1 MSRDPDDGVGLRARQ
16 PQAVRNAFAVLEEV
30 ARCGAGVTGTQ
41 VARNLRMP
49 KATAYRL
56 LNMLVEDEY
65 LVRVPDLSGFALG
78 RKVVWLVARAEDVDG
93 ERPEHSGTDAE
104 TAAERR

>member
-41 VARNLRMP
+41 VARNLGMP

-78 RKVVWLVARAEDVDG
+78 RKVAWLVGLAEDPDRTG
-93 ERPEHSGTDAE
+93 LDQTSRSG
-104 TAAERR
+104 R

>member
-1 MSRDPDDGVGLRARQ
+1 MIDPGDPGLRGRQ

-30 ARCGAGVTGTQ
+30 ARCGPGVTGTQ
-41 VARNLRMP
+41 VARNLAMP

-56 LNMLVEDEY
+56 LNMLVEEEY

-78 RKVVWLVARAEDVDG
+78 RKVAWLVAAAQGVEDAHA
-93 ERPEHSGTDAE
+93 RPGPAT
-104 TAAERR
+104 T

>member
-1 MSRDPDDGVGLRARQ
+1 MSPDPDDGVGLRARQ

-30 ARCGAGVTGTQ
+30 ARCGAGVTGTE
-41 VARNLRMP
+41 VARHLGMP

-78 RKVVWLVARAEDVDG
+78 RKVAWLVALTADADRQTS
-93 ERPEHSGTDAE
+93 RSG
-104 TAAERR
+104 R